1 MCASPFEILRAGPP
15 PPRVALLPDA
25 LFFTRAVPV
34 LSGASAGEGE
44 AAPASIAGQVELAL
58 EALAPFSL
66 AQLYHGFYWRP
77 GAERALV
84 FAAYR
89 RRFTA
94 EQMEDWTGAELV
106 LPSFAALF
114 GAQVG
119 PATTVI
125 LTAADGLTAVHWD
138 KDPVPAAV
146 WFHPF
151 GPETAESERLLAR
164 DGLLGRVESKKVI
177 DLTEPPRAQPRRS
190 DREIVFRSGE
200 FVSRL
205 PAEALAGLDVRDPE
219 QLAQLRR
226 AKKRD
231 IILWRVATGCVA
243 ALFLLALAEAGLF
256 AGGIWQ
262 KARRTLLNARA
273 PMVAQIMGAQ
283 EVANQIDDLST
294 KRLLP
299 IEMILTVGSK
309 RPPSTQFLRAST
321 NGLYTLVVEAQTPNA
336 GEIGVYK
343 NALDALPSC
352 AKVEIKNPQTR
363 DKIATFTLIV
373 TFKPGGLKPAP
384 PPPPS

>member
-1 MCASPFEILRAGPP
+1 MCASTLQILRAGPP

-25 LFFTRAVPV
+25 LFFTRAIPV
-34 LSGASAGEGE
+34 MAGASAGEG
-44 AAPASIAGQVELAL
+44 ATAPPSVASQVELAL

-77 GAERALV
+77 GSERALL

-94 EQMEDWTGAELV
+94 EQMANWEGAELV
-106 LPSFAALF
+106 LPTFAALF

-125 LTAADGLTAVHWD
+125 MASGDGLTAVHWD
-138 KDPVPAAV
+138 KDAVPASV

-151 GPETAESERLLAR
+151 SPETTDAERLLAR
-164 DGLLGRVESKKVI
+164 DGLLRRVESKNVVE
-177 DLTEPPRAQPRRS
+177 LTEAPQAQARRS

-205 PAEALAGLDVRDPE
+205 PTEALAGLDIRDKD
-219 QLAQLRR
+219 QLGQLRR
-226 AKKRD
+226 AKARD

-243 ALFLLALAEAGLF
+243 ALFLLALAEVGLF
-256 AGGIWQ
+256 AGGMWQ

-273 PMVAQIMGAQ
+273 PMVAQIMAAQ

-321 NGLYTLVVEAQTPNA
+321 DGLYTLVVEAQTPNA
-336 GEIGVYK
+336 GEIGAYK
-343 NALDALPSC
+343 NALDALPAC
-352 AKVEIKNPQTR
+352 ASVQIKNPQTH

-373 TFKPGGLKPAP
+373 TFKPGGLKPS
-384 PPPPS
+384 PPPS